1 MKILHVGKFYPPYL
15 GGMETVLRDLS
26 LAIKDQVELRVLVA
40 NTVPRTVREIIE
52 GVDVTRIASWGMIAS
67 TSICPTLLRF
77 MRSFEADIVHIH
89 EPNPLAVLSYLAIR
103 SRSKL
108 IISFHSETVRQQV
121 LGKVYQPLQNKILRR
136 ADRIVVGSPAPL
148 EHWPT
153 LAPVRDKC
161 VVVPFGIDVEP
172 FQDFQKHA
180 DAAREIRRR
189 FGEPLLLFIGRLV
202 YYKGL
207 EYLIEAMR
215 EIPAK
220 LLIIGDGPLKPK
232 LMRMVQQ
239 NGVASKIVLLGDRP
253 LEQLPAYYHACDLFI
268 LPSTHKSEAFG
279 IVQLEAMACGK
290 PVISTALAS
299 GVPWVNQDGQTGLVI
314 PPKDAGALIRAI
326 HLLLTNESLR
336 RQLGQG
342 GRQRVDGEFTRA
354 RMGARMLALYEQ
366 VLRERHPT
374 REPD

>member
-1 MKILHVGKFYPPYL
+1 
-15 GGMETVLRDLS
+15 
-26 LAIKDQVELRVLVA
+26 
-40 NTVPRTVREIIE
+40 
-52 GVDVTRIASWGMIAS
+52 
-67 TSICPTLLRF
+67 
-77 MRSFEADIVHIH
+77 
-89 EPNPLAVLSYLAIR
+89 
-103 SRSKL
+103 
-108 IISFHSETVRQQV
+108 
-121 LGKVYQPLQNKILRR
+121 
-136 ADRIVVGSPAPL
+136 
-148 EHWPT
+148 
-153 LAPVRDKC
+153 
-161 VVVPFGIDVEP
+161 
-172 FQDFQKHA
+172 
-180 DAAREIRRR
+180 
-189 FGEPLLLFIGRLV
+189 
-202 YYKGL
+202 
-207 EYLIEAMR
+207 
-215 EIPAK
+215 
-220 LLIIGDGPLKPK
+220 
-232 LMRMVQQ
+232 
-239 NGVASKIVLLGDRP
+239 
-253 LEQLPAYYHACDLFI
+253 